1 MVETADSTAL
11 HATKVTPRYEKN
23 TRVLVMPANV
33 SYSFRLCVKRTVD
46 KNVVLICRMISQCE
60 KCS

>member
-23 TRVLVMPANV
+23 TRVLVMPTNV
-33 SYSFRLCVKRTVD
+33 NYPFQLCERSIRM
-46 KNVVLICRMISQCE
+46 LI
-60 KCS
+60 

>member
-23 TRVLVMPANV
+23 TRVLVMPTNV
-33 SYSFRLCVKRTVD
+33 NYSFQLCERSIRM
-46 KNVVLICRMISQCE
+46 LI
-60 KCS
+60 

>member
-23 TRVLVMPANV
+23 TRVLVMPANA
-33 SYSFRLCVKRTVD
+33 R
-46 KNVVLICRMISQCE
+46 NVLDLIFDF
-60 KCS
+60 

>member
-33 SYSFRLCVKRTVD
+33 SYSFDDCALSERSIRM
-46 KNVVLICRMISQCE
+46 LI
-60 KCS
+60 